1 MTNDKSQYVLP
12 NSQPIGDLECNV
24 AFQNL
29 TKKEKL
35 YAHYF
40 SKVIYLFCV
49 LLFQNFILN
58 SF

>member
-1 MTNDKSQYVLP
+1 MTNDKSEFILP

-40 SKVIYLFCV
+40 SKVIYKNLFKNI
-49 LLFQNFILN
+49 F
-58 SF
+58 